1 MTLNVAKFTL
11 QLFQKEKR
19 KRKAL
24 RKISDEIIAEY
35 VSNRGKEIGT
45 LDQEVQRVLYRI
57 NTRRNM
63 PRHILIKLIKIKVNG
78 KKSKQQGKSKTY
90 TKESP

>member
-1 MTLNVAKFTL
+1 M
-11 QLFQKEKR
+11 
-19 KRKAL
+19 
-24 RKISDEIIAEY
+24 IAEY

-63 PRHILIKLIKIKVNG
+63 PRHILFKLIKIKANG
-78 KKSKQQGKSKTY
+78 KKSKQQEKSNK
-90 TKESP
+90 

>member
-1 MTLNVAKFTL
+1 MKM
-11 QLFQKEKR
+11 
-19 KRKAL
+19 
-24 RKISDEIIAEY
+24 IAEY

-63 PRHILIKLIKIKVNG
+63 PRHVLIKRIKIKANG
-78 KKSKQQGKSKTY
+78 KKSKQQEKSKKY
-90 TKESP
+90 RIKESP

>member
-1 MTLNVAKFTL
+1 M
-11 QLFQKEKR
+11 
-19 KRKAL
+19 
-24 RKISDEIIAEY
+24 IAEY

-63 PRHILIKLIKIKVNG
+63 PRHVLIKRIKIKANG
-78 KKSKQQGKSKTY
+78 KKSKQQGKSKKY
-90 TKESP
+90 HIKESP

>member
-1 MTLNVAKFTL
+1 M
-11 QLFQKEKR
+11 
-19 KRKAL
+19 
-24 RKISDEIIAEY
+24 IAEY

-63 PRHILIKLIKIKVNG
+63 PRHVLIKRIKIKANG
-78 KKSKQQGKSKTY
+78 KKSKQQEKSKKY
-90 TKESP
+90 HIKESP

>member
-1 MTLNVAKFTL
+1 M
-11 QLFQKEKR
+11 
-19 KRKAL
+19 
-24 RKISDEIIAEY
+24 IAEY

-63 PRHILIKLIKIKVNG
+63 PRHVLIKRIKIKANG
-78 KKSKQQGKSKTY
+78 QKSKQQGKSKKY
-90 TKESP
+90 HIKESP

>member
-1 MTLNVAKFTL
+1 M
-11 QLFQKEKR
+11 
-19 KRKAL
+19 
-24 RKISDEIIAEY
+24 IAEY

-63 PRHILIKLIKIKVNG
+63 PRHILVKLIKIKANG
-78 KKSKQQGKSKTY
+78 KKSKQQEKSNK
-90 TKESP
+90 

>member
-1 MTLNVAKFTL
+1 MKM
-11 QLFQKEKR
+11 
-19 KRKAL
+19 
-24 RKISDEIIAEY
+24 IAEY

-63 PRHILIKLIKIKVNG
+63 PRHVLIKRIKIKANG
-78 KKSKQQGKSKTY
+78 KKSKQQGKSKKY
-90 TKESP
+90 HIKESP

>member
-1 MTLNVAKFTL
+1 M
-11 QLFQKEKR
+11 
-19 KRKAL
+19 
-24 RKISDEIIAEY
+24 IAEY

-63 PRHILIKLIKIKVNG
+63 PRHILFKLIKIKANG
-78 KKSKQQGKSKTY
+78 KKSKQQEKRNK
-90 TKESP
+90 

>member
-1 MTLNVAKFTL
+1 M
-11 QLFQKEKR
+11 
-19 KRKAL
+19 
-24 RKISDEIIAEY
+24 IAEY

-63 PRHILIKLIKIKVNG
+63 PRHILIKLIKIKANG
-78 KKSKQQGKSKTY
+78 KKSKQQGKSNK
-90 TKESP
+90 

>member
-1 MTLNVAKFTL
+1 MKM
-11 QLFQKEKR
+11 
-19 KRKAL
+19 
-24 RKISDEIIAEY
+24 IAEY

-63 PRHILIKLIKIKVNG
+63 PRHVLIKRIKIKANG
-78 KKSKQQGKSKTY
+78 KKSSNKRKAKNII
-90 TKESP
+90 